1 MREETPQ
8 ARTSRREDRGQ
19 TDNSHDSADSCSSDV
34 EYWHDI
40 DDKAKFL
47 MRQERVENEEAER
60 GDSHDEAAAIHSHT
74 ERYEKETAS
83 HCSW

>member
-1 MREETPQ
+1 
-8 ARTSRREDRGQ
+8 
-19 TDNSHDSADSCSSDV
+19 
-34 EYWHDI
+34 
-40 DDKAKFL
+40 